1 MYKVGEF
8 AKLIKKSVKTL
19 QRWDREGFYHPEVKT
34 PTGHRLYSHKQYLEY
49 FNIENNIKRKN
60 IVYCRVSSSGQKNDL
75 KTQKEF
81 LTKFTFNSGISVDD
95 FYEDIGSGL
104 NYKRKNFI
112 KLTKEIING
121 EIETLIIAH
130 KDRLVRFGFEWFEW
144 LCGEYNTKILIIN
157 DDKLSP
163 EEEMCTDL
171 MSIIHVF
178 SSRLYGLRKYKKE
191 LNETCKENINTTN

>member
-8 AKLIKKSVKTL
+8 SKLIKKSVKTL
-19 QRWDREGFYHPEVKT
+19 QRWDRENVFKPEIRT
-34 PTGHRLYSHKQYLEY
+34 PTNRRLYSHKQYLDY
-49 FNIENNIKRKN
+49 FNFGDNLKRRN
-60 IVYCRVSSSGQKNDL
+60 VIYCRVSSSGQKSDL

-81 LTKFTFNSGISVDD
+81 LNQFTFNNGLSVDD
-95 FYEDIGSGL
+95 IYEDVGSGL
-104 NYKRKNFI
+104 NYRRKNFLR
-112 KLTKEIING
+112 LTKEIIGG
-121 EIETLIIAH
+121 EINVIIIAH

-144 LCGEYNTKILIIN
+144 LCNEYNTKILIIN

-163 EEEMCTDL
+163 EKEMCNDL

-191 LNETCKENINTTN
+191 INETCKENIN